1 MKVSVEFTTRFH
13 NMDTK
18 VGFYSNILS
27 RNILTFILKQPDP
40 FTLFKV
46 QLDTGTIKGFTDNGI
61 TKFLGVPYA
70 SIPSQESKYSLN
82 SLHRRFIINFYSS
95 KDHKM
100 SSKRSVNFIIDMF
113 QWDSSIFGH
122 SNFSHGI
129 HFTFL
134 F

>member
-27 RNILTFILKQPDP
+27 RNILTFILKQSDP

-70 SIPSQESKYSLN
+70 SIPSKESKCSLN
-82 SLHRRFIINFYSS
+82 ALRRHFIINFDEITVRKTIKCPQKDLLISS
-95 KDHKM
+95 
-100 SSKRSVNFIIDMF
+100 STC
-113 QWDSSIFGH
+113 
-122 SNFSHGI
+122 SNGTVPYFE
-129 HFTFL
+129 L
-134 F
+134 